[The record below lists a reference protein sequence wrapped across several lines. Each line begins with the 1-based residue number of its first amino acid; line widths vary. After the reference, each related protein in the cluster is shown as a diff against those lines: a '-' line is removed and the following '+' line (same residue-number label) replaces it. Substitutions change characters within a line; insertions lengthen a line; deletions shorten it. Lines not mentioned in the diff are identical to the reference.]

1 MGYSYRGVVQM
12 IIFIY
17 FLIGVSIFTLYR
29 LIFGPTIQ
37 DALVALNSISII
49 FIAILVLYSIH
60 TGNHFFLDISISFL
74 LLDFVGMIAFTKYLG
89 REESK

>member
-1 MGYSYRGVVQM
+1 M

-49 FIAILVLYSIH
+49 FIAILVIYSIH
-60 TGNHFFLDISISFL
+60 TGNHFFLDIAISFL

>member
-1 MGYSYRGVVQM
+1 M

-17 FLIGVSIFTLYR
+17 LLIGVSIFTLYR
-29 LIFGPTIQ
+29 LIMGPTLQ

-49 FIAILVLYSIH
+49 FICILVLYSIQ
-60 TGNHFFLDISISFL
+60 TGNHFFLDIAISFL

-89 REESK
+89 REGSR

>member
-1 MGYSYRGVVQM
+1 M
-12 IIFIY
+12 IVFIY

-29 LIFGPTIQ
+29 LIIGPTIQ

-49 FIAILVLYSIH
+49 FIVILVLYSIH
-60 TGNHFFLDISISFL
+60 TNNHFFLDIGISFL

-89 REESK
+89 REGSK

>member
-1 MGYSYRGVVQM
+1 M
-12 IIFIY
+12 ILFIY

-37 DALVALNSISII
+37 DALVALNTISII
-49 FIAILVLYSIH
+49 FIAILVLYSIY
-60 TGNHFFLDISISFL
+60 TGNHFFLDIAISFL

-89 REESK
+89 REGSR

>member
-1 MGYSYRGVVQM
+1 M
-12 IIFIY
+12 IVFIY

-29 LIFGPTIQ
+29 LIVGPTLQ

-49 FIAILVLYSIH
+49 FIAILVMYSIH
-60 TGNHFFLDISISFL
+60 TGNPFFLDIAISFL

-89 REESK
+89 REKSR

>member
-1 MGYSYRGVVQM
+1 M

-17 FLIGVSIFTLYR
+17 LLIGVAIFTLYR
-29 LIFGPTIQ
+29 LIMGPTLQ

-49 FIAILVLYSIH
+49 FICILVLYSIQ
-60 TGNHFFLDISISFL
+60 TGNHYFLDIAISFL

-89 REESK
+89 REGSR

>member
-1 MGYSYRGVVQM
+1 M
-12 IIFIY
+12 IVFIY

-29 LIFGPTIQ
+29 LIVGPTLQ

-49 FIAILVLYSIH
+49 FITILVLYSIN
-60 TGNHFFLDISISFL
+60 TGNPFFIDIAISFL

-89 REESK
+89 GEGSR

>member
-1 MGYSYRGVVQM
+1 M

-17 FLIGVSIFTLYR
+17 LLIGVAIFTLYR
-29 LIFGPTIQ
+29 LIKGPTLQ

-49 FIAILVLYSIH
+49 FICILVLYSIQ
-60 TGNHFFLDISISFL
+60 TGNPFFLDIAISFL

-89 REESK
+89 REGSR